1 MKKISLIISLIL
13 LIVIPTISAVKYF
26 LAEMGCKTSQKF
38 SVKLVKAYQRDP
50 SSFTQGFF
58 IHNDLVYESYGQ
70 FGASGI
76 KTYKLG
82 ELSSTQSH
90 KNLVNEFAEGATPVN
105 NEIIQITWKNG
116 IAYRY
121 DEALEPQGK
130 FAYDGE
136 GWGIATLDDELVMS
150 DGGYE
155 IQFRSADDF
164 RILRKIEVKEIE
176 KGIESKVDQLNELE
190 VINGEIWANIWQTDE
205 IVAINPDNG
214 CVDKRIDASSL
225 WDHENPARKYIGG
238 VLNGIA
244 YNKELGHI
252 YLTGKYWNHI
262 FHVELEKR

>member
-1 MKKISLIISLIL
+1 MKKIAFIISLIL
-13 LIVIPTISAVKYF
+13 LVIIPTISAIKYF
-26 LAEMGCKTSQKF
+26 MAEMGCQTPQKF
-38 SVKLVKAYQRDP
+38 GVKLVKAYQRDP

-58 IHNDLVYESYGQ
+58 VHNSLIYESFGQ

-76 KTYKLG
+76 KSYKLG
-82 ELSSTQSH
+82 ELSSSLRH
-90 KNLVNEFAEGATPVN
+90 KNLSNEFAEGAAIFN
-105 NEIIQITWKNG
+105 DEIVQITWKKG

-121 DEALEPQGK
+121 DSNLKPVGE
-130 FAYDGE
+130 FAYNGE
-136 GWGIATLDDELVMS
+136 GWGISTLDDEFVMS
-150 DGGYE
+150 DGSYE
-155 IQFRSADDF
+155 IQFRSSDNF
-164 RILRKIEVKEIE
+164 KLLRKIEVKEIE
-176 KGIESKVDQLNELE
+176 QGIETKIDQLNELE
-190 VINGEIWANIWQTDE
+190 VIDGEIWANIWQTDN

-214 CVDKRIDASSL
+214 CVEKRIDASSL